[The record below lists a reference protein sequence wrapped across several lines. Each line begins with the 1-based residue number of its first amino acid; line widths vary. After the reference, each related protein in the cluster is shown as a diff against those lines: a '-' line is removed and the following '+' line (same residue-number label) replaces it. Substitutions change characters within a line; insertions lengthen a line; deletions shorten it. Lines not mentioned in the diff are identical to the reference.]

1 MTKEKYSI
9 EHATTSSSDDEE
21 IIDKVILAPM
31 VRGSELAFRTMIR
44 RYGIKHCY
52 SPMLRAVEVVKAY
65 HIWND
70 ELQLA
75 RGRGRGRGRGRLR
88 DSDDFD
94 FLSRIE
100 HEDGI
105 LLVTDICGRHSHSED
120 QGQLTVQLCG
130 CCPDTLFEATQILM
144 ELQISQNMKL
154 EGIDLNLGCPQK
166 CAEDG
171 CFGAFLA
178 ERQPTLAA
186 QCVAA
191 MRRAIDNFNPNT
203 EQNINVHRP
212 RLSCKIRLLDTD
224 NDTISFAEEL
234 QAAGCEIIT
243 VHCRHRIDKF
253 NGKPDLI
260 SGKKIVD
267 ALSIPVIINGSEVSN
282 VEDVRSTLRKTGAH
296 AVMIARAFL
305 TNPGLLQPRPQPQPQ
320 RDDDI
325 RLGVDPAFLAAE
337 YLDCCEKY
345 PPPSPLYIQK
355 HLRWIFRKYLQP
367 ERSIRKATYDYNDW
381 RVRLW
386 TFLVR
391 PFLETIFQFRQVVV
405 LYAKLNGSGLPI
417 SLRDQPLPSFK
428 SIKNSRKIDTS
439 VKQEELS
446 NRHAEND
453 DDDDE
458 EEESEE
464 DYQTEL
470 LVNLFQ

>member
-1 MTKEKYSI
+1 MTKEKDPI
-9 EHATTSSSDDEE
+9 EHATTPSSDDEE

-65 HIWND
+65 QIWNE
-70 ELQLA
+70 EL
-75 RGRGRGRGRGRLR
+75 GRGRLR

-105 LLVTDICGRHSHSED
+105 LLVTDICGGHSED

-144 ELQISQNMKL
+144 ELQISQNMNL

-178 ERQPTLAA
+178 ERQPTLAV

-191 MRRAIDNFNPNT
+191 MRRAIDNFNPNPQ
-203 EQNINVHRP
+203 QNRNVHRP

-234 QAAGCEIIT
+234 QAAGCDIIT
-243 VHCRHRIDKF
+243 VHCRHRIDKH

-282 VEDVRSTLRKTGAH
+282 VEDVKTTLSKTGAH

-305 TNPGLLQPRPQPQPQ
+305 TNPRLLHPRPQSQPQPQPQ
-320 RDDDI
+320 RDVDI
-325 RLGVDPAFLAAE
+325 GVGVDPAFLAAE

-428 SIKNSRKIDTS
+428 SIKNSQKIDTS
-439 VKQEELS
+439 AEELS
-446 NRHAEND
+446 NCHAEND
-453 DDDDE
+453 

-464 DYQTEL
+464 DYQTEM